1 MFPSPVSGGCMSE
14 GLRGGGGGGAGG
26 GGRGRVFTGIQPNT
40 RTQVSRTDAG

>member
-14 GLRGGGGGGAGG
+14 GLGGGGGGGAGG
-26 GGRGRVFTGIQPNT
+26 GGRGRVITGIQPNT

>member
-1 MFPSPVSGGCMSE
+1 MVPSPVSGGCMSE

-26 GGRGRVFTGIQPNT
+26 GGRGRVITGIQPNT